1 MGLKQLGEGQMSRW
15 KFLVPPA
22 AVPLALWMFVALAGP
37 GGVVEVDSGAGSTP
51 AADVG
56 TGDASVDGN
65 TRGVD
70 SVAGAGDDAADA
82 DAHSTENPENGS
94 GCEEALSERAQAR
107 TALEGHVAD
116 GDMPAAGVEGNQN
129 ALDKQCGGAFT
140 EGSQA
145 GTTPTAGQT
154 ATGPGISEQAPS
166 GPAADGQAQPQGQA
180 NADARG
186 NGAADSLGQ
195 NKP

>member
-1 MGLKQLGEGQMSRW
+1 MSKW

-37 GGVVEVDSGAGSTP
+37 GGVVEVNSGTGSTP

-56 TGDASVDGN
+56 SGDASVGGD
-65 TRGVD
+65 TRGAD
-70 SVAGAGDDAADA
+70 SAVGAGDGAANA
-82 DAHSTENPENGS
+82 DAHSTENPDSAS
-94 GCEEALSERAQAR
+94 GCEEALSEQAQAR
-107 TALEGHVAD
+107 TDLEGHVAD
-116 GDMPAAGVEGNQN
+116 GSMPATGIEGNQN
-129 ALDKQCGGAFT
+129 ALDKQCGGAFA

-145 GTTPTAGQT
+145 GTTPPVEPT
-154 ATGPGISEQAPS
+154 ATGPGKSEQAPG
-166 GPAADGQAQPQGQA
+166 GPAAAGQAQGQGQA

-186 NGAADSLGQ
+186 NGAANAPGQ